1 MQPNTSLAEIKSPAA
16 PSLIPLWLKV
26 SFTAFMAILIPVYW
40 TNYGP
45 SNFLYFCDI
54 ALLITLYAVW
64 KESSHAASMAA
75 VGILLPQVFWC
86 LDFGVQFF
94 RMMSGG
100 AHTGMTAYMFDSTRP
115 LFLRGLSLFH
125 GWLPFLLV
133 FLVSRL
139 GYEARAIKT
148 WTLSAWSLC
157 LVAFFALPP
166 AGATLAD
173 PSTPRNINYVFGL
186 DDAKPQEWMPSG
198 VYLVVWMIALLTLAY
213 VPTHL
218 ALRQWFGHRNAR

>member
-16 PSLIPLWLKV
+16 PSRIPLWLKV
-26 SFTAFMAILIPVYW
+26 SFTAFMAVLIPVYW

-54 ALLITLYAVW
+54 ALFITLYAVW

-86 LDFGVQFF
+86 LDFGVQLF
-94 RMMSGG
+94 RMISGG
-100 AHTGMTAYMFDSTRP
+100 AHTGMTAYMFDGTRP

-139 GYEARAIKT
+139 GSLWISARRWCHDHSRRI
-148 WTLSAWSLC
+148 
-157 LVAFFALPP
+157 
-166 AGATLAD
+166 
-173 PSTPRNINYVFGL
+173 
-186 DDAKPQEWMPSG
+186 
-198 VYLVVWMIALLTLAY
+198 IALRPCASNPSRSESTLTSGADFRMAAASSWTTL
-213 VPTHL
+213 V
-218 ALRQWFGHRNAR
+218 RR